1 MVTWGCLRNYVLVF
15 TKKREGFCGMKN
27 RISSI
32 YYLPHSFLH
41 LFIRLFYMLFQK
53 QKEDSTLILNHISKA
68 PYFRSD
74 RGVIEENVLY
84 HCLWRLNMNS
94 YNLRCDR
101 VIEDLQK
108 TSYADYNLGKLWYT
122 SFYCIFVNNKVIAPG
137 EICWKTIVGV
147 WRTFSGFSDWQSQ
160 NGERVYHLTVNLLS
174 WNQQSYWE

>member
-1 MVTWGCLRNYVLVF
+1 MITWGCLRNYVLVF
-15 TKKREGFCGMKN
+15 TKKREDFCGMKN

-74 RGVIEENVLY
+74 RGVIEEN
-84 HCLWRLNMNS
+84 
-94 YNLRCDR
+94 NLRCDR

-108 TSYADYNLGKLWYT
+108 TLCADHALGK
-122 SFYCIFVNNKVIAPG
+122 F
-137 EICWKTIVGV
+137 
-147 WRTFSGFSDWQSQ
+147 
-160 NGERVYHLTVNLLS
+160 
-174 WNQQSYWE
+174 

>member
-1 MVTWGCLRNYVLVF
+1 MPVFSITALSLTIPCLPSLQITRLFYAKTAVKQVKPGVFYYSARHFSCRTPPCCHPLHPGVESWYIRVLRRVTWGCLRNYVLVF
-15 TKKREGFCGMKN
+15 TKKREDFCGMKN

-84 HCLWRLNMNS
+84 HS
-94 YNLRCDR
+94 
-101 VIEDLQK
+101 
-108 TSYADYNLGKLWYT
+108 
-122 SFYCIFVNNKVIAPG
+122 
-137 EICWKTIVGV
+137 
-147 WRTFSGFSDWQSQ
+147 SDA
-160 NGERVYHLTVNLLS
+160 
-174 WNQQSYWE
+174 

>member
-1 MVTWGCLRNYVLVF
+1 MPVFSITALSLTIPCLPSLQITRLFYAKTTVKSVKPGGFYCPAWYFSCQTPPCCPLLHPGVEGRYIRVWRMVTWGCLRNYVLVF

-74 RGVIEENVLY
+74 RGVIEGNVLY
-84 HCLWRLNMNS
+84 HCL
-94 YNLRCDR
+94 
-101 VIEDLQK
+101 
-108 TSYADYNLGKLWYT
+108 
-122 SFYCIFVNNKVIAPG
+122 
-137 EICWKTIVGV
+137 
-147 WRTFSGFSDWQSQ
+147 
-160 NGERVYHLTVNLLS
+160 
-174 WNQQSYWE
+174 

>member
-15 TKKREGFCGMKN
+15 TKKREDFCGMKN

-41 LFIRLFYMLFQK
+41 LFIRLFHMLFQK
-53 QKEDSTLILNHISKA
+53 RKKAIRWFSIIWQKQCV
-68 PYFRSD
+68 RSD

-108 TSYADYNLGKLWYT
+108 TLCADHALGKFWCGYLEP
-122 SFYCIFVNNKVIAPG
+122 SIM
-137 EICWKTIVGV
+137 
-147 WRTFSGFSDWQSQ
+147 
-160 NGERVYHLTVNLLS
+160 LLLKS
-174 WNQQSYWE
+174 KLNYML